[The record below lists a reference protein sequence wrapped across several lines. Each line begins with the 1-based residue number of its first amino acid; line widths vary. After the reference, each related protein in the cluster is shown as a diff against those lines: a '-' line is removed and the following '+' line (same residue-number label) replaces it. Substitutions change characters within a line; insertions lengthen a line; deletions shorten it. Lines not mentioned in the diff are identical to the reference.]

1 MVAIKLT
8 ASFPIHVQSV
18 GFLLVFPRIV
28 YQFVYTPFL
37 ERNLDIIIDD
47 RPDSKQT
54 GPGPPKD
61 EFKGWR

>member
-1 MVAIKLT
+1 M
-8 ASFPIHVQSV
+8 QSV